1 MTVQLSDRVQR
12 SFSRSFQSY
21 HDTACQQAWVA
32 QKLVEEMRRH
42 GAPTKFERGFE
53 LGCGTGHFTRLLC
66 QAHCFEGLTLNDIAP
81 EARQTADELGAQFIC
96 GDARRVIW
104 PENADL
110 FASASMI
117 QWMEDP
123 RALLER
129 AARSLAPGGWLVIA
143 GFGPQQYRELSQ
155 IGTSARAPGLC
166 DPDQMAAAV
175 RAHLEVLSTGE
186 ALRPSYFA
194 TPHHV
199 LRHLRKTGVNGRAK
213 SVWTKSTL
221 ALFEAEYTRRFQT
234 ENGVSLSYHPVWI
247 VARKPQV

>member
-1 MTVQLSDRVQR
+1 MMVQLLDRVQR

-32 QKLVEEMRRH
+32 AKLVEVTRQH
-42 GAPTKFERGFE
+42 DAPAKFERGFE

-66 QAHCFEGLTLNDIAP
+66 QAHRFDSLTLNDIAP
-81 EARQTADELGAQFIC
+81 EARQTADKVGAQFIC

-104 PENADL
+104 PEKTDL

-123 RALLER
+123 QALLER
-129 AARSLAPGGWLVIA
+129 AARSLAPGGWLVIS
-143 GFGPQQYRELSQ
+143 GFGREQYRELSQ
-155 IGTSARAPGLC
+155 IGSSARAPGLC
-166 DPDQMAAAV
+166 GPDQMAGAV
-175 RAHLEVLSTGE
+175 EAHLEVLATGE
-186 ALRPSYFA
+186 ALRPSYFP
-194 TPHHV
+194 TPRHV

-221 ALFEAEYTRRFQT
+221 ALFEAEYTRQFQT